1 MESLYLKEIALKSVK
16 YYENNWLCPEF
27 TVHTTKESVLD
38 CSGYFYAYSLKL
50 MQNFFKKT
58 RDEAEQSISRLLTM
72 TENSLTESVKMAL
85 IDDYNSLYLSL
96 LDKFKIGL
104 DYGEES
110 MEGFKIML
118 DSCAKI
124 IVSSTYWL
132 ENN

>member
-1 MESLYLKEIALKSVK
+1 MKNEYFEEIVTKSVK
-16 YYENNWLCPEF
+16 YYENNYLSPQF
-27 TVHTTKESVLD
+27 TEQTSRESVID
-38 CSGYFYAYSLKL
+38 CSGYFYAYAVKL
-50 MQNFFKKT
+50 MQNFFKKS

-72 TENSLTESVKMAL
+72 TEESVTESVKMS
-85 IDDYNSLYLSL
+85 IISDYNEVYGSL
-96 LDKFKIGL
+96 LEHFKTGI

-124 IVSSTYWL
+124 ITSSIYWL